1 MSARRHPAAALSA
14 AAALLL
20 ASCNFAPRDVRP
32 PAPIADHYPDQPAT
46 PDAADAGAASAT
58 GIGYAEYFPDP
69 RLQALIARGL
79 EHNRDLAVA
88 VAQIAEAGALYRV
101 QRGDLLPEVAA
112 SASVS
117 HARGQLPGSPLPVTA
132 TQQQVA
138 VGIPGFELDFWGRVR
153 NLTAAA
159 RNRYLA
165 TVAGAR
171 AARLALIRSIATG
184 YWTLLE
190 ADERVALA
198 QSTVD
203 SRAEGLHIAD
213 RRLEAGVTSALD
225 FRQAESLL
233 TQAQT
238 ELAALHQAR
247 AEARNLLT
255 VLVGGPIPD
264 DLAPPL
270 ALAQQRPTRQLAPGT
285 PSQLL
290 EARPDIAAAEAQ
302 LRAARADVGAA
313 RAAFFPNIA
322 LIGSLGYASTDLDQ
336 LFDGDSFNW
345 SVGPS
350 LNLPIF
356 NWGKRKG
363 NLDVAKART
372 DIAVATYE
380 KTVQT
385 AFREVAD
392 ALAGQRYLADEVAAQ
407 AHAADTQREIARLAA
422 IRYREGVAEYLE
434 VLDAERN
441 LFTAEQQLLSLQR
454 RELSNL
460 AGLYAA
466 LGGGLG
472 GEPASP

>member
-1 MSARRHPAAALSA
+1 MSARRQLAGIGM
-14 AAALLL
+14 AALL
-20 ASCNFAPRDVRP
+20 AGCNFAPRDVRP
-32 PAPIADHYPDQPAT
+32 PAPIAAAYPEQPAT
-46 PDAADAGAASAT
+46 TSTSTSAARPAT
-58 GIGYAEYFPDP
+58 SLGYADYFPDP

-88 VAQIAEAGALYRV
+88 VAQIAEARALYHV
-101 QRGDLLPEVAA
+101 QRGDLLPPAAA
-112 SASVS
+112 SASVIRQ
-117 HARGQLPGSPLPVTA
+117 RGQIPGSATPITA
-132 TQQQVA
+132 TQQDIGI
-138 VGIPGFELDFWGRVR
+138 GIPGFELDFWGRVR
-153 NLTAAA
+153 NLTTAA

-165 TVAGAR
+165 TVAGER

-190 ADERVALA
+190 ADERIALA

-203 SRAEGLHIAD
+203 SRAEGLRIAD
-213 RRLEAGVTSALD
+213 ERLKAGVTSALD

-238 ELAALHQAR
+238 ELAALRQAR
-247 AEARNLLT
+247 AQARNLLT
-255 VLVGGPIPD
+255 VMVGGPVADQLP
-264 DLAPPL
+264 PPL
-270 ALAQQRPTRQLAPGT
+270 ALARQKPAQQLAAGT

-313 RAAFFPNIA
+313 RAAFFPNIS
-322 LIGSLGYASTDLDQ
+322 LIGSLGYASADLDQ
-336 LFDGDSFNW
+336 LFDGNSFNW
-345 SVGPS
+345 SIGPT

-356 NWGKRKG
+356 DWGKRQG

-372 DIAVATYE
+372 DIAVASYE

-392 ALAGQRYLADEVAAQ
+392 ALAGQRHLADEVAAQ

-454 RELSNL
+454 QELANL

-466 LGGGLG
+466 LGGGL
-472 GEPASP
+472 PPP